1 MPPSKPSD
9 FHRLVSALCWV
20 FLTATTT
27 WAQTVPV
34 AFTAPHIGAV
44 RLHPEGAP
52 LGGPFLELGG
62 DARLVLRYDD
72 LSGNWPDHEW
82 TLVHCT
88 ADWSAF
94 TDLGDWEY
102 LEGWNPAEVDNVEN
116 SFGGA
121 VSFAHAF
128 TPIPSRDLAPT
139 RSGHY
144 LLIVHEAGDPDAVVL
159 MRRLVVYE
167 RMSTVDI
174 AFRRPMDAAKVPT
187 HQRLEVEVEL
197 PPGHRWSNPM
207 RDIRLSVVQN
217 VAWPWARHQVA
228 ATRVLGNTVRF
239 EQQPGLTFPGGD
251 RWRSA
256 DLKSLAYLAP
266 GIERISEDTDSDG
279 PLWHIRMAT
288 DESRRFRMQ
297 TSRPDLKG
305 AFTVHNDRFDEVDLT
320 SDYLDVHFQLEH
332 RDFGSVPEVYL
343 YGGLTGWSLDPN
355 YRMEYDAAKQV
366 FSLHTTLKQGWYD
379 YQYVTPDGD
388 EVTFEGSHAGTPN
401 RYHVYVHVPAP
412 DGTDRIIG
420 FEALDSN

>member
-1 MPPSKPSD
+1 
-9 FHRLVSALCWV
+9 
-20 FLTATTT
+20 
-27 WAQTVPV
+27 VPV

-44 RLHPEGAP
+44 KLHPEGAP

-62 DARLVLRYDD
+62 EARLVLRYDD
-72 LSGNWPDHEW
+72 LSGDWPDHQW
-82 TLVHCT
+82 TLVHCA

-121 VSFAHAF
+121 VTYAHAS
-128 TPIPSRDLAPT
+128 TTIPSRDLAPA

-174 AFRRPMDAAKVPT
+174 VFRRPMDAAKVPT

-207 RDIRLSVVQN
+207 RDIRLSVIQN
-217 VAWPWARHQVA
+217 VAWPWAHHGVA
-228 ATRVLGNTVRF
+228 ASRVLDNTVTF
-239 EQQPGLTFPGGD
+239 AQQPDLTFPGGD

-266 GIERISEDTDSDG
+266 GIERISEDPDSEG
-279 PLWHIRMAT
+279 PLWCIRMSR

-297 TSRPDLKG
+297 SSRPDLKG
-305 AFTVHNDRFDEVDLT
+305 AFTVHNDRFDDVDLT
-320 SDYLDVHFQLEH
+320 SDYLNVQFRLEH
-332 RDFGSVPEVYL
+332 RDFGSVPQVFL
-343 YGGLTGWSLDPN
+343 YGALSGWEIDPDF
-355 YRMEYDAAKQV
+355 RMEYHESDREYRLNTV
-366 FSLHTTLKQGWYD
+366 LKQGWYD
-379 YQYVTPDGD
+379 YQYVSLNKQDA
-388 EVTFEGSHAGTPN
+388 TFEGSHAGTPN
-401 RYHVYVHVPAP
+401 RYHVYVHVSAP

-420 FEALDSN
+420 FDALDSN